1 MPPRISIVIP
11 VFNEA
16 GQLVEKLQALQS
28 CRSQCQLIVVDGGS
42 SDASAAMAE
51 SWVDLVI
58 GSLRGRALQMN
69 KGAEQAEAGLLLFL
83 HADTCLPHNA
93 VNLILEA
100 IHNGAQWGRF
110 NVKFDSPRL
119 IFKLIALMMNV
130 RSRLTGIA
138 TGDQAIF
145 MTRAVFQRVGGF
157 PEIALMEDIALSTQ
171 LKRIGKPAC
180 LAAKVTTS
188 ARRWQQRG
196 IVKTIILMWRLRLCF
211 YMGVEAKQLA
221 KFYD

>member
-11 VFNEA
+11 VLNEG
-16 GQLVEKLQALQS
+16 GQLVERLQALQS
-28 CRSQCQLIVVDGGS
+28 FRSQCQLLVVDGGS
-42 SDASAAMAE
+42 SDASATIAAP
-51 SWVDLVI
+51 WVDLVMI
-58 GSLRGRALQMN
+58 GSRGRALQMN
-69 KGAEQAEAGLLLFL
+69 MGAGQAEAELLLFL

-93 VNLILEA
+93 VSSIVEA
-100 IHNGAQWGRF
+100 INNGAQWGRF
-110 NVKFDSPRL
+110 NVKFDNPQL

-130 RSRLTGIA
+130 RSKLTGIA
-138 TGDQAIF
+138 TGDQALF
-145 MTRAVFQRVGGF
+145 MTRTIFQQVGGF

-180 LAAKVTTS
+180 LKAKVTTS

-196 IVKTIILMWRLRLCF
+196 IIKTIVLMWRLRLCF
-211 YMGVEAKQLA
+211 YMGVEADQLA